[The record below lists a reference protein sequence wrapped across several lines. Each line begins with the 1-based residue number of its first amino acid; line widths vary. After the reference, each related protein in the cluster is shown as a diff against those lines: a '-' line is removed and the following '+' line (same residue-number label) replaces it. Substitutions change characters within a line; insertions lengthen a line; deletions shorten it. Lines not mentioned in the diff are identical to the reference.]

1 MSLKGALKRR
11 SLAGYTKWRAELD
24 QGLQE
29 EVGVWVM
36 CVNRMFALVM
46 EECVARETEAEKAAE
61 AGLWT
66 LQCKCRIWNL
76 FHLQLRT
83 VGT

>member
-1 MSLKGALKRR
+1 MKRR
-11 SLAGYTKWRAELD
+11 SLAGYTAWRTELD

-29 EVGVWVM
+29 EVGAWVM
-36 CVNRMFALVM
+36 CADHMLALGM
-46 EECVARETEAEKAAE
+46 EGCVVRVIEAEKAAE

-66 LQCKCRIWNL
+66 LECKRRIWSL
-76 FHLQLRT
+76 FSLQLRT